1 MGFVYLAEAETRQRL
16 LRSVKKEV
24 KQIME
29 EAVTRKFVHEES
41 SHIISFC
48 AVVEACVLHGLKRRA
63 AGFLRTNKL
72 AALFLKVGKIFT
84 PAEDLCKKVQELEQL
99 IENNSRQNQS
109 QTSQDGIRKQS
120 RIPSLSPQAIKHLWI
135 RTALTEKVLDKI
147 VLYLVENSSK
157 FYERE
162 ALLRDPVDGP
172 ILASL
177 LVGPCALE
185 YTKAKTANHFW
196 TDPSADELV
205 QRHRIHSGHCR
216 QDSPTK
222 RPALIQKRQSSGSM
236 DDRPSLWARDYV
248 ESLHQN
254 SRATLLFG
262 KNNVL
267 VQPTDDMEA
276 IPGYLSLHQTAELMT
291 LKWTPNQLMN
301 GNMGEFDYEKSVYWD
316 YAMTI
321 RLEEIVYLHCHQQV
335 DSGGTVVLVSQDGIQ
350 RPPFRFPKGGH
361 LLQFLT
367 CLETGL
373 LPHGQLDPPLW
384 SQRGKGKVFPK
395 LRKRSPHSSCESFS
409 DKDEDEATDYVFR
422 IIYPGSQEF
431 VGPELMDQ
439 SMTMWQPAP
448 RKSSCSSCSQNGSS
462 ESGLPNG
469 CNHDRAPLKLLC
481 ETMKYQIIS
490 RAFYGWLAYCRHLS
504 TVRTHLSALVNPTII
519 EPDIPYDAKGGLSAE
534 VWKTFLQDSSAYE
547 EAELLR
553 LVYYGGVDPTL
564 RKEVWPFLLGHYH
577 FTMTPDERK
586 EVDEQVRACYEQTMS
601 EWLGCE
607 AIVRQREKEQH
618 AAALAKCASGASV
631 DLRQDSTIS
640 TDSSQSCSSEKQSN
654 ACSQCDSNSSTQV
667 FGSVDEV
674 DPIESEPKPKDEKP
688 QPKIPNGTLPNCTS
702 SPDSGHP
709 SSRNFSVT
717 SGLSDCSPSTEDAS
731 TQENGTKIKL
741 PEPSAVASEVTVDL
755 PTNSSLEDKLKEEPA
770 EQSSQALGTGKGD
783 LIKSPTGALPPE
795 DETIKLQEDE
805 KVENSGAKEVSRT
818 DTVKSVDPQWDLNEK
833 SELNFSETVESTIS
847 DPSEEKAKPS
857 DSNAKSK
864 QILQSSETTAEEIT
878 KSVEGIRNSQVV
890 VETQINMEFNDDRDK
905 TEKNIALVMQVN
917 KETPTTCDP
926 PRALTKEGSVE
937 EAKTTDTR
945 PPANA
950 EELTK
955 SQMSSVPHMEPLEK
969 QTQPPQPLSES
980 KMTNDPHMDPS
991 EKETK
996 SPQPLSETEMTYD
1009 HHLDPLDKETK
1020 SPQPLSEAEMTHD
1033 PYLDSLEKEAKS
1045 PQPHS
1050 GSEITNGSHLE
1061 LWEEETKPPQP
1072 LSDSEMTSAP
1082 DMEPLEKETMLLQPL
1097 SETEM
1102 TSAPHMEPTEK
1113 EMKPPQPLPESEVTS
1128 APDMEPSEKEMK
1140 PPQPLSEL
1148 DMSSAPDMEALE
1160 KEMKPPQ
1167 PLSELDMSS
1176 APDMEALE
1184 KETKLPQPLSESE
1197 MTSDS
1202 HMEPLEKEIKPPQPL
1217 SDSEMT
1223 SAPDMEPTEKEM
1235 KPCQPLSEM
1244 EMTSAPDMEP
1254 TEKEMKPCQ
1263 PLSET
1268 EMTSDSHMEPLE
1280 KETKLPQPLSET
1292 EMTSAPD
1299 MEPTEKEIKP
1309 PQPLSESETTS
1320 NSHMEPSE
1328 KETKPPEPLSELVM
1342 NNPSNADKPDMK
1354 IIMNWAYDS
1363 NRTKALMKQM
1373 NEPLLEGCISIMSL
1387 SKQSPDTSDDS
1398 PSALEMEEIPA
1409 ALVYMPSEDILA
1421 NVPVTLGPPLALT
1434 MPPEKAAVGMPALEL
1449 CMEAGQN
1456 TSPDATES
1464 ALSEEEPEMESLFPK
1479 PDSLAVGD
1487 HKNDVASPVSSIGT
1501 TYSQELLDLYTLNI
1515 HRIDKDVQRCDRNYW
1530 YFTTANLEKLRNI
1543 MCSYVWQHLDIGYV
1557 QGMCDLLAPLLVILD
1572 DEAMAFSCFT
1582 ELMKRMNQN
1591 FPHGGAMD
1599 THFAN
1604 MRSLIQILDSELFE
1618 LMQQNGDYTHFYF
1631 CYRWFLLDFKREMVY
1646 DDVFSVWETIWAAR
1660 TISSGHFVLFIALA
1674 LVELYRDIILENN
1687 MDFTDI
1693 IKFFNEMA
1701 ERHDVPQ
1708 LLVMARDLVH
1718 KVQILIEN
1726 K

>member
-1 MGFVYLAEAETRQRL
+1 
-16 LRSVKKEV
+16 
-24 KQIME
+24 ME
-29 EAVTRKFVHEES
+29 EAVTRKFVHEDS

-63 AGFLRTNKL
+63 AGFLRSNKL

-84 PAEDLCKKVQELEQL
+84 PAEDLCKKVQEVEQL
-99 IENNSRQNQS
+99 IENNSRQIQS
-109 QTSQDGIRKQS
+109 QTSQESIRKQS
-120 RIPSLSPQAIKHLWI
+120 RIPNLSPQAIKHLWI

-236 DDRPSLWARDYV
+236 DDRPSLCARDYV

-431 VGPELMDQ
+431 G
-439 SMTMWQPAP
+439 
-448 RKSSCSSCSQNGSS
+448 
-462 ESGLPNG
+462 
-469 CNHDRAPLKLLC
+469 
-481 ETMKYQIIS
+481 
-490 RAFYGWLAYCRHLS
+490 LAYCRHLS
-504 TVRTHLSALVNPTII
+504 TVRTHLSALINPTII
-519 EPDIPYDAKGGLSAE
+519 EPDIPYDARGGLTAE
-534 VWKTFLQDSSAYE
+534 VWKTFLQDSSSYE

-553 LVYYGGVDPTL
+553 LVYYGGVDPNL

-586 EVDEQVRACYEQTMS
+586 EVDEHVRACYEQTMS

-631 DLRQDSTIS
+631 ELRQDSTIS

-654 ACSQCDSNSSTQV
+654 ACSQSDSNSSTQV

-731 TQENGTKIKL
+731 TQENGTKMKL
-741 PEPSAVASEVTVDL
+741 PEQSAVSSEVTLDL
-755 PTNSSLEDKLKEEPA
+755 ATNSSVEDKLKVESA
-770 EQSSQALGTGKGD
+770 EQSSLVHGKRNGD

-795 DETIKLQEDE
+795 AEMIKAQE
-805 KVENSGAKEVSRT
+805 N
-818 DTVKSVDPQWDLNEK
+818 
-833 SELNFSETVESTIS
+833 
-847 DPSEEKAKPS
+847 EKAKPS
-857 DSNAKSK
+857 DNNEKSK
-864 QILQSSETTAEEIT
+864 QILQLPEVIAEETTKSLEEMRDSQMLAEPEI
-878 KSVEGIRNSQVV
+878 N
-890 VETQINMEFNDDRDK
+890 EF
-905 TEKNIALVMQVN
+905 VN
-917 KETPTTCDP
+917 N
-926 PRALTKEGSVE
+926 E
-937 EAKTTDTR
+937 EAETNDTS
-945 PPANA
+945 PSVNA
-950 EELTK
+950 EELIK
-955 SQMSSVPHMEPLEK
+955 SEMTGAPYMDSSEK
-969 QTQPPQPLSES
+969 ETQPIQPLTESEITS
-980 KMTNDPHMDPS
+980 APHLDPL

-996 SPQPLSETEMTYD
+996 SPHCFSESEMTSASVME
-1009 HHLDPLDKETK
+1009 PSEKET
-1020 SPQPLSEAEMTHD
+1020 QPFSELA
-1033 PYLDSLEKEAKS
+1033 
-1045 PQPHS
+1045 
-1050 GSEITNGSHLE
+1050 
-1061 LWEEETKPPQP
+1061 
-1072 LSDSEMTSAP
+1072 MTSAP
-1082 DMEPLEKETMLLQPL
+1082 DMDPLEKETQ
-1097 SETEM
+1097 
-1102 TSAPHMEPTEK
+1102 
-1113 EMKPPQPLPESEVTS
+1113 
-1128 APDMEPSEKEMK
+1128 
-1140 PPQPLSEL
+1140 
-1148 DMSSAPDMEALE
+1148 
-1160 KEMKPPQ
+1160 
-1167 PLSELDMSS
+1167 
-1176 APDMEALE
+1176 
-1184 KETKLPQPLSESE
+1184 LPQ
-1197 MTSDS
+1197 T
-1202 HMEPLEKEIKPPQPL
+1202 
-1217 SDSEMT
+1217 
-1223 SAPDMEPTEKEM
+1223 
-1235 KPCQPLSEM
+1235 
-1244 EMTSAPDMEP
+1244 
-1254 TEKEMKPCQ
+1254 
-1263 PLSET
+1263 
-1268 EMTSDSHMEPLE
+1268 
-1280 KETKLPQPLSET
+1280 LSET

-1299 MEPTEKEIKP
+1299 MDPLEKETQLPQTLSETEMTSAPDMDPLEKETQLPQTLSETEMTSAPDMDPLQKTEIKPPQSLFQLETTSNSHVEPSEKEIISLQPLSESERTNDSHHEPLEKTLLPQPLSETEITSVSEKEPMEKEIKP
-1309 PQPLSESETTS
+1309 PQPLSESEMSSAPDMEPLEETEIKPPQPIFEAEMTS
-1320 NSHMEPSE
+1320 SSHMEPSE
-1328 KETKPPEPLSELVM
+1328 KETKSPQPFSESEDIELIM
-1342 NNPSNADKPDMK
+1342 SNPSNADNSDMK
-1354 IIMNWAYDS
+1354 SKLNWPYDS
-1363 NRTKALMKQM
+1363 SRTKALLKQM
-1373 NEPLLEGCISIMSL
+1373 NEPMRESCISIMSL

-1409 ALVYMPSEDILA
+1409 ALVYMPSENILA
-1421 NVPVTLGPPLALT
+1421 NVPITLGPPLALT
-1434 MPPEKAAVGMPALEL
+1434 MPPEKSALGMPALEL
-1449 CMEAGQN
+1449 CTEAGQN
-1456 TSPDATES
+1456 TSPEATES
-1464 ALSEEEPEMESLFPK
+1464 ALSEEEPEMDSLFPK

-1487 HKNDVASPVSSIGT
+1487 HKTDVASPVSSIGT
-1501 TYSQELLDLYTLNI
+1501 TYSQELLDLYTLNL

>member
-1 MGFVYLAEAETRQRL
+1 MAEAETRQRL

-63 AGFLRTNKL
+63 AGFLRSNKL

-120 RIPSLSPQAIKHLWI
+120 RTPNLSPQAIKHLWI

-431 VGPELMDQ
+431 VGPELIDQ

-462 ESGLPNG
+462 EGGLPNG

-504 TVRTHLSALVNPTII
+504 TVRTHLSALVNPIII
-519 EPDIPYDAKGGLSAE
+519 EPDIPYDAKEGLSAD

-547 EAELLR
+547 EAEILR

-577 FTMTPDERK
+577 FTMTTDERK

-618 AAALAKCASGASV
+618 ATALAKCASGASV

-717 SGLSDCSPSTEDAS
+717 SALSDCSPSTEDAS
-731 TQENGTKIKL
+731 TQENGTKMKL
-741 PEPSAVASEVTVDL
+741 AEPSAMTSEVSVDF
-755 PTNSSLEDKLKEEPA
+755 TANSSLEDKLKEEPA
-770 EQSSQALGTGKGD
+770 NQSSLVLGTEQGD
-783 LIKSPTGALPPE
+783 VMKSSIGSVPSE
-795 DETIKLQEDE
+795 DEMIRAQENE
-805 KVENSGAKEVSRT
+805 KVESADAKDFSRN
-818 DTVKSVDPQWDLNEK
+818 DTVKSVDSQWDS
-833 SELNFSETVESTIS
+833 SELNVKMIETIESAIENSERVETTMFLH
-847 DPSEEKAKPS
+847 SEKSAESS
-857 DSNAKSK
+857 DSIEKSK
-864 QILQSSETTAEEIT
+864 QILQSSGTTAEEIT
-878 KSVEGIRNSQVV
+878 KSLEGIQDSQMV
-890 VETQINMEFNDDRDK
+890 VETQINTEFNDDRDK
-905 TEKNIALVMQVN
+905 TALIMQAIEV
-917 KETPTTCDP
+917 TTCDP
-926 PRALTKEGSVE
+926 KALTRESSVE
-937 EAKTTDTR
+937 EAKTRDINS
-945 PPANA
+945 PANA
-950 EELTK
+950 EDLTK
-955 SQMSSVPHMEPLEK
+955 SEKTCELHFEPLEEK
-969 QTQPPQPLSES
+969 AKPPQPLSES
-980 KMTNDPHMDPS
+980 CAPDMEASEKELNPPQPLFKSEPTSTPDTEASEKELNPSQPLFESKPTSTPDTEASEKELNPSQPLFESKPTSTPDTEASEKELNPSQPLSESEPTSTPDMEASKKEFNLSQPLSESEPTSTPDMAASEEELKPQPSSKSETTSASDMEALETDMKSSQHLSESETKSSPDMEALEKQLKTPQPSFESESANACDIEASKQYMKPPQPLFETEMSNDPGMEGS
-991 EKETK
+991 EKETMFPQPFSK
-996 SPQPLSETEMTYD
+996 SNITSTPNMEPTDIKPLPPLSESDMTSD
-1009 HHLDPLDKETK
+1009 SHNGPLEKETK
-1020 SPQPLSEAEMTHD
+1020 PSEPLSESEMTKALVLEPTKKEIKPPQSLSKSD
-1033 PYLDSLEKEAKS
+1033 ITSDSHME
-1045 PQPHS
+1045 PF
-1050 GSEITNGSHLE
+1050 
-1061 LWEEETKPPQP
+1061 EEETKPPQP
-1072 LSDSEMTSAP
+1072 YSESKMTNNS
-1082 DMEPLEKETMLLQPL
+1082 
-1097 SETEM
+1097 
-1102 TSAPHMEPTEK
+1102 H
-1113 EMKPPQPLPESEVTS
+1113 V
-1128 APDMEPSEKEMK
+1128 EPSKEKTT
-1140 PPQPLSEL
+1140 PPL
-1148 DMSSAPDMEALE
+1148 
-1160 KEMKPPQ
+1160 
-1167 PLSELDMSS
+1167 
-1176 APDMEALE
+1176 
-1184 KETKLPQPLSESE
+1184 TLSESQDIE
-1197 MTSDS
+1197 FISND
-1202 HMEPLEKEIKPPQPL
+1202 PP
-1217 SDSEMT
+1217 
-1223 SAPDMEPTEKEM
+1223 
-1235 KPCQPLSEM
+1235 
-1244 EMTSAPDMEP
+1244 
-1254 TEKEMKPCQ
+1254 
-1263 PLSET
+1263 
-1268 EMTSDSHMEPLE
+1268 
-1280 KETKLPQPLSET
+1280 
-1292 EMTSAPD
+1292 
-1299 MEPTEKEIKP
+1299 
-1309 PQPLSESETTS
+1309 
-1320 NSHMEPSE
+1320 
-1328 KETKPPEPLSELVM
+1328 
-1342 NNPSNADKPDMK
+1342 NAEKPDLK
-1354 IIMNWAYDS
+1354 SIINWSYDS
-1363 NRTKALMKQM
+1363 NRTKALIKQM
-1373 NEPLLEGCISIMSL
+1373 NEPLLESCISIMAS

-1421 NVPVTLGPPLALT
+1421 NVPITLGPPLALT
-1434 MPPEKAAVGMPALEL
+1434 MPPERAALGMPALEL

-1456 TSPDATES
+1456 TSPEATES

-1479 PDSLAVGD
+1479 PDSLAVAD
-1487 HKNDVASPVSSIGT
+1487 PKNDVASPVSSIGT
-1501 TYSQELLDLYTLNI
+1501 TYSQELLDLYTLNL

-1530 YFTTANLEKLRNI
+1530 YFTAVNLEKLRNI

-1660 TISSGHFVLFIALA
+1660 SISSGHFVLFIALA

-1701 ERHDVPQ
+1701 ERHDVPK

>member
-1 MGFVYLAEAETRQRL
+1 MGFVYFAEAETRQRL

-29 EAVTRKFVHEES
+29 EAVTRKFVHEDS

-63 AGFLRTNKL
+63 AGFLRSNKL

-84 PAEDLCKKVQELEQL
+84 PAEDLCKKVQELEQF
-99 IENNSRQNQS
+99 IENNSRQIQS
-109 QTSQDGIRKQS
+109 QTSQEGIRKQS
-120 RIPSLSPQAIKHLWI
+120 RIPNLSPQAIKHLWI

-431 VGPELMDQ
+431 VGPELIDQ

-448 RKSSCSSCSQNGSS
+448 RKASCSSCSQNGSS
-462 ESGLPNG
+462 EGGLLNG

-504 TVRTHLSALVNPTII
+504 TVRTHLSALVNPAII
-519 EPDIPYDAKGGLSAE
+519 EPDNPYDAKGGLTAD

-577 FTMTPDERK
+577 FTMTPGDRK
-586 EVDEQVRACYEQTMS
+586 EVDEHVRACYEQTMS

-607 AIVRQREKEQH
+607 AIVKQREKEQH

-640 TDSSQSCSSEKQSN
+640 TDSSQSCSSEKQNN
-654 ACSQCDSNSSTQV
+654 ACSHTDSNSSTQV

-717 SGLSDCSPSTEDAS
+717 SGLSDCSPSTEDPS
-731 TQENGTKIKL
+731 TQDNGTKIKL
-741 PEPSAVASEVTVDL
+741 TEQSAVSSEVSFDL
-755 PTNSSLEDKLKEEPA
+755 PTNSSVEDKVKEEPA
-770 EQSSQALGTGKGD
+770 EQSSLVLGTNKGD
-783 LIKSPTGALPPE
+783 LIKSPAVALPPE
-795 DETIKLQEDE
+795 DEMIKSQENE
-805 KVENSGAKEVSRT
+805 KVEHSYAKEVSRA
-818 DTVKSVDPQWDLNEK
+818 DIDESMDSQWDSNKK
-833 SELNFSETVESTIS
+833 SELNVFETEEIPISKHSE
-847 DPSEEKAKPS
+847 DNAKPL
-857 DSNAKSK
+857 DSNENSK
-864 QILQSSETTAEEIT
+864 QTLKSPEDISEEIT
-878 KSVEGIRNSQVV
+878 KSLQEIRDSQMSG
-890 VETQINMEFNDDRDK
+890 ETLINMEFINDDPDHSK
-905 TEKNIALVMQVN
+905 KNIPSVMQAKN
-917 KETPTTCDP
+917 GTPTMCD
-926 PRALTKEGSVE
+926 AHSTVTKVCSVE
-937 EAKTTDTR
+937 GAKSNDTSS
-945 PPANA
+945 PGDV
-950 EELTK
+950 EHIK
-955 SQMSSVPHMEPLEK
+955 SMMTSAPHRVPLEK
-969 QTQPPQPLSES
+969 ETESNQPLFESEMTGDPHLDPSDKETKFPEPFSES
-980 KMTNDPHMDPS
+980 EVTSAPVMEPS
-991 EKETK
+991 EKEMN
-996 SPQPLSETEMTYD
+996 PPEPFSE
-1009 HHLDPLDKETK
+1009 L
-1020 SPQPLSEAEMTHD
+1020 A
-1033 PYLDSLEKEAKS
+1033 
-1045 PQPHS
+1045 
-1050 GSEITNGSHLE
+1050 
-1061 LWEEETKPPQP
+1061 
-1072 LSDSEMTSAP
+1072 MTSAP
-1082 DMEPLEKETMLLQPL
+1082 DMETLEKADIKPSQPL
-1097 SETEM
+1097 SESKT
-1102 TSAPHMEPTEK
+1102 TSNSHVEPTEK
-1113 EMKPPQPLPESEVTS
+1113 EMKSPQPPSLSESTNDSHKEPLEKAQICQPFPETKISSDSDIKST
-1128 APDMEPSEKEMK
+1128 EKEI
-1140 PPQPLSEL
+1140 L
-1148 DMSSAPDMEALE
+1148 
-1160 KEMKPPQ
+1160 
-1167 PLSELDMSS
+1167 
-1176 APDMEALE
+1176 
-1184 KETKLPQPLSESE
+1184 QPLSESE
-1197 MTSDS
+1197 MSS
-1202 HMEPLEKEIKPPQPL
+1202 EPLEKTDIKHFQPL
-1217 SDSEMT
+1217 FDF
-1223 SAPDMEPTEKEM
+1223 
-1235 KPCQPLSEM
+1235 
-1244 EMTSAPDMEP
+1244 
-1254 TEKEMKPCQ
+1254 
-1263 PLSET
+1263 
-1268 EMTSDSHMEPLE
+1268 
-1280 KETKLPQPLSET
+1280 
-1292 EMTSAPD
+1292 
-1299 MEPTEKEIKP
+1299 
-1309 PQPLSESETTS
+1309 ETTS
-1320 NSHMEPSE
+1320 NSHVEPSNT
-1328 KETKPPEPLSELVM
+1328 ETKSPQPFSESEDIDLITD
-1342 NNPSNADKPDMK
+1342 NPSNDDKSDMK
-1354 IIMNWAYDS
+1354 STMNWGYDS
-1363 NRTKALMKQM
+1363 SRTKALLKQM
-1373 NEPLLEGCISIMSL
+1373 NEPLLDSCISIMSL

-1398 PSALEMEEIPA
+1398 PSALEMEEIPS
-1409 ALVYMPSEDILA
+1409 ALVFMPSEDILA
-1421 NVPVTLGPPLALT
+1421 NFPVTLGPPLALT
-1434 MPPEKAAVGMPALEL
+1434 MPPDKSMPALEL
-1449 CMEAGQN
+1449 CSEAGQN

-1464 ALSEEEPEMESLFPK
+1464 ALSEEEPEMDSLFPK

-1487 HKNDVASPVSSIGT
+1487 HKSDVASPVSSIGT
-1501 TYSQELLDLYTLNI
+1501 TYSQELLDLYTLNL